1 MTGKVRMNAFL
12 VLLLAA
18 LFVGLLAR
26 TLRPFPV
33 WTLRQRCAGTAR
45 RHSVGVRPTL
55 TSIGIVIVAGTII
68 GTILRRPAAHSF
80 CPPC

>member
-1 MTGKVRMNAFL
+1 MASGPFLLVLLVAAIAFIVYMTGKVRMNAFL

-33 WTLRQRCAGTAR
+33 WTLRAT
-45 RHSVGVRPTL
+45 
-55 TSIGIVIVAGTII
+55 
-68 GTILRRPAAHSF
+68 
-80 CPPC
+80 PCRDC